1 LCRFVSIR
9 GLTTKTLH
17 LESKLRQ
24 EYLESKRAK
33 FLTGSDVLSIGA
45 LLLCIRCFYCVVIIN
60 LWSDILSGDAHI
72 IQELRVANEQLRWS
86 LSQKQQALEAAMKTI
101 DYLRKELT
109 ARGNSDT
116 TMDDGS
122 GAEVIL

>member
-1 LCRFVSIR
+1 M
-9 GLTTKTLH
+9 
-17 LESKLRQ
+17 
-24 EYLESKRAK
+24 
-33 FLTGSDVLSIGA
+33 
-45 LLLCIRCFYCVVIIN
+45 
-60 LWSDILSGDAHI
+60 WSDILSGDAHI